1 MSGEHL
7 LELDNVSKF
16 FPIGGFFSRAKM
28 TAVNQVSFALETGR
42 PEIFTIVGESGS
54 GKSTLAKMIL
64 GSETA
69 DRGTI
74 RFDGAD
80 VAGMRSRSAREAFM
94 TSVQPV
100 FQNPFEAFNPLTRID
115 EYLFSTAHRFKG
127 AKSRADREALADISL
142 QRVGLSLAE
151 IRGRYSHELSGG
163 QLQRVAIARA
173 LIPEPKLI
181 VADEPVSMV
190 DASLRM
196 SIVNLFR
203 ELRDTLKVSIIYI
216 THDLATAYYIADR
229 VIIMR
234 RGIVLESGDAR
245 TVLDN
250 PQHEYSIAL
259 KNAVLPP
266 NPREASAII
275 RERQK
280 DAGDSAPR
288 EIVSA

>member
-1 MSGEHL
+1 MSGERL

-28 TAVNQVSFALETGR
+28 TAVNEVSFALETGR

-80 VAGMRSRSAREAFM
+80 IAGIRSRSAREAFM
-94 TSVQPV
+94 TKVQPV

-127 AKSRADREALADISL
+127 AASRADREALADTAL

-163 QLQRVAIARA
+163 ELQRVAIARA

-181 VADEPVSMV
+181 IADEPVSMV

-234 RGIVLESGDAR
+234 KGIVVESGDAR

-266 NPREASAII
+266 DPREASAII
-275 RERQK
+275 RQRQQ
-280 DAGDSAPR
+280 DAVTLTPR
-288 EIVSA
+288 QIVSA

>member
-1 MSGEHL
+1 MRGEHL
-7 LELDNVSKF
+7 LELNNASKF

-28 TAVNQVSFALETGR
+28 TAVNEVSFALEADR

-74 RFDGAD
+74 RFDGSD
-80 VAGMRSRSAREAFM
+80 IAGMRGRSAREAFM
-94 TSVQPV
+94 TQVQPV

-127 AKSRADREALADISL
+127 AKSRTEREAFTDAAL

-173 LIPEPKLI
+173 LIPGPKLI

-203 ELRDTLKVSIIYI
+203 ELRDALKVSIIYI

-234 RGIVLESGDAR
+234 KGIVVESGDAR

-266 NPREASAII
+266 DPREASAII
-275 RERQK
+275 CDRQRPFIAK
-280 DAGDSAPR
+280 TAQCVDD
-288 EIVSA
+288 